1 VMSVWFVDN
10 KSQTFKDLDKP
21 WADRVISPDENSRHS
36 LLTTLLVD
44 DSPLKAALQ
53 PWNHLCI
60 SEYDQQMRKLDLGVA
75 EWETAYRRA
84 KEAREAVEKEK
95 KREQER
101 RAKEALDCKIQ
112 KEEEERRIE
121 ETVDDPNVTKVVKEV
136 VMVNGKMIGEQ
147 KLVKKIV
154 KELVMVNGELIG
166 EETEEVLEG
175 EKPLTKQQ
183 KKRKSKRLAKK
194 EAIRKAKEEL
204 EHEALLVQA
213 DFAEVEEG
221 EISPEDL
228 LRAQETEEAQL
239 DALRDKMVYDETLL
253 ALIGILDHIKYEGN
267 VAGWMR
273 SGGLLRVDVS
283 EEITLTAKRTGSP
296 PTTPSPKRRR
306 MNDNLKLAIGDDNV
320 SPPSSPPL
328 LSPQDVKSSS
338 PGQQS
343 SPLQA
348 LMSGPLAESDESSSP
363 ASWFERPAVMR
374 FWANQGRRAL
384 KELTIEAVSGVQDS
398 SVCNTS
404 TQRWS

>member
-1 VMSVWFVDN
+1 MISVWFVDN

-21 WADRVISPDENSRHS
+21 WADKGIFPDEHGRHS

-60 SEYDQQMRKLDLGVA
+60 SEYDQEMRRLDLGVA

-95 KREQER
+95 KLEQER
-101 RAKEALDCKIQ
+101 RAKEALDFKMR

-121 ETVDDPNVTKVVKEV
+121 ETVDDPDVTKVVKEV

-154 KELVMVNGELIG
+154 KEVVMVNGEMID
-166 EETEEVLEG
+166 EETEEG

-204 EHEALLVQA
+204 EQEALLVQA
-213 DFAEVEEG
+213 EFAEVEEG

-239 DALRDKMVYDETLL
+239 IALRDKMVYDETLL

-273 SGGLLRVDVS
+273 SGGLLRLDFS

-306 MNDNLKLAIGDDNV
+306 MNDKSKLAFGDDNV

-328 LSPQDVKSSS
+328 SSPQDVKSSS